1 LPDLPVSRRS
11 GPEHAEDVVLGAYL
25 DLFERAKAQEDL
37 QKMAEYAAAIDERQ
51 RFLERQ
57 ARAKRARAVQLGRY
71 GEIEPENDGAEPQER
86 QAAQIPAIDITN
98 LAPHADTIADAI
110 MDAFGDMIP
119 GPFKGTARSTIMN
132 AIQKHPDAIKKFM
145 DKMMSLMGTGSQ
157 GSTGSPGGAPSPG
170 GMRFVIAGTNFDPY
184 HPETWA
190 KQLAPEVLEN

>member
-1 LPDLPVSRRS
+1 
-11 GPEHAEDVVLGAYL
+11 
-25 DLFERAKAQEDL
+25 
-37 QKMAEYAAAIDERQ
+37 MAEYAAAIDERQ

-71 GEIEPENDGAEPQER
+71 GEIEPENDGAEPQAGQR
-86 QAAQIPAIDITN
+86 APIPAIDITN

-119 GPFKGTARSTIMN
+119 GPFKGTVRSTITKG
-132 AIQKHPDAIKKFM
+132 IQDHPDAVKKFM
-145 DKMMSLMGTGSQ
+145 DKMMSLMNVNT
-157 GSTGSPGGAPSPG
+157 GSTGSPSAPAGGG

-190 KQLAPEVLEN
+190 KQLAPEVFEN